1 MSSVV
6 PVFENVGKRCTTKNY
21 RPVILLAVVR
31 KILEQLKNSRL
42 ADYIENVR
50 LGFLISSMVSGFL
63 VRVLTVL
70 SNEVLELLIDLG
82 LLEQ

>member
-6 PVFENVGKRCTTKNY
+6 PIFENVGERCTRKNY
-21 RPVILLAVVR
+21 RPVSLLAVVR

-50 LGFLISSMVSGFL
+50 LGFLISSMVSGCL